1 MPLYIIYGNLG
12 QPSAY
17 IALVKA
23 KDQVEAVRRTVNKYG
38 RGFRR
43 VYTKETCPDKLK
55 VILQRM
61 LDNNEEMYLR
71 YSDFMEITNGHGSVF
86 KS

>member
-38 RGFRR
+38 RGIRR
-43 VYTKETCPDKLK
+43 VYTKETCPPKLK
-55 VILQRM
+55 LLLQRM

-71 YSDFMEITNGHGSVF
+71 YSDFMKVTDGHGSVF